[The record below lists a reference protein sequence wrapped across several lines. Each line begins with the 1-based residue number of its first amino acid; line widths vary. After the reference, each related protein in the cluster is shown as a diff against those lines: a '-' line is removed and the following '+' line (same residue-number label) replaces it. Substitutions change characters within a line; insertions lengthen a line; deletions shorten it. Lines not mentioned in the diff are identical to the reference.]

1 MAVQGEDCDRP
12 TAVVSHKNIH
22 VLVHQCQILWD
33 TPQEIPVCV
42 YAKEEVKYP
51 LHMQKVQL
59 TETIK
64 VNTIHV
70 AVSVLNFCFV
80 ALKVSIGSC
89 VWCSAMTIFSIWL
102 QSKWSAGIVMLR
114 LLPLMKGLDLYF
126 QFKRYGTAVFLHLHM
141 GSGRL

>member
-1 MAVQGEDCDRP
+1 
-12 TAVVSHKNIH
+12 

-42 YAKEEVKYP
+42 YAKEEVEYP
-51 LHMQKVQL
+51 LQMQKVQL

-80 ALKVSIGSC
+80 APRVSTGSC
-89 VWCSAMTIFSIWL
+89 GWCSAMTNFSIRL
-102 QSKWSAGIVMLR
+102 QSIWSAGIVELR
-114 LLPLMKGLDLYF
+114 LLPLMKGQGLFICSLYEDDVLF
-126 QFKRYGTAVFLHLHM
+126 IQDAGPDE
-141 GSGRL
+141 